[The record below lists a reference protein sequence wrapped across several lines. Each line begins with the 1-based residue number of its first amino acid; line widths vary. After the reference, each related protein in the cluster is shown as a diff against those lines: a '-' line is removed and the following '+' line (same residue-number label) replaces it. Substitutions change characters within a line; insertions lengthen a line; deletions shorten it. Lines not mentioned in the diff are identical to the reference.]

1 LRCVVTRSGVVGRR
15 TLLKSVL
22 YLTSVGL
29 ALHLILPQLPGI
41 ERSLV
46 LISDS
51 SVPLIAAAFFTILA
65 SQMCYAELLGRST
78 AAAAG
83 IVPASKRRRMGL
95 GRWFMLRLTLA
106 EHGAARVL
114 PGGGS
119 SAAAVTYTGLRSRG
133 LRPARIGLAVATIML
148 LVYGTLGAIFL
159 GSLLY
164 LTLDNALG
172 RATTTAAFVVF
183 VLTLCLVLLG
193 YFAYLRP
200 LAAKRL
206 MAGFFY
212 ALGRTFRR
220 KSWSRKRTEMW
231 AARIVVNVKL
241 EVRALREQLLGHPLA
256 AIRLGALA
264 LGYWGFDALCL
275 LVIFLAFGVQVDPVH
290 LLVAFG
296 VATTFGSL
304 PLTPGGLGVFEAT
317 MLGTLTLL
325 GVGYEAAIPVLG
337 YRLFNFWLPI
347 PLALILY
354 PTLHLG
360 ASKYAREEDPE
371 PIHARKKRR

>member
-1 LRCVVTRSGVVGRR
+1 MRR
-15 TLLKSVL
+15 TFLKSVL
-22 YLTSVGL
+22 YLASLGL

-51 SVPLIAAAFFTILA
+51 SVTLIAAAFLAILA

-78 AAAAG
+78 AAAVG
-83 IVPASKRRRMGL
+83 IVPSSKRRRMGL
-95 GRWFMLRLTLA
+95 GRWFMLRLTLT

-119 SAAAVTYTGLRSRG
+119 SAAAVTYAGLRLRG
-133 LRPARIGLAVATIML
+133 LRPARIGLAVATVML

-159 GSLLY
+159 VSLLY

-172 RATTTAAFVVF
+172 RATTTAALVLF
-183 VLTLCLVLLG
+183 VLTLCLIFLG
-193 YFAYLRP
+193 YLAYLRP

-206 MAGFFY
+206 IAGFFY

-220 KSWSRKRTEMW
+220 KSWSRKRTEVW
-231 AARIVVNVKL
+231 AARVVVNLKM

-275 LVIFLAFGVQVDPVH
+275 LIIFLAFGVDVDPVY

-317 MLGTLTLL
+317 MLATLTLL

-354 PTLHLG
+354 PTLHVG
-360 ASKYAREEDPE
+360 ASKYAREEEDSKPKI
-371 PIHARKKRR
+371 PRKKRR

>member
-1 LRCVVTRSGVVGRR
+1 VVRR

-22 YLTSVGL
+22 YLASVGL

-41 ERSLV
+41 ERSFV

-51 SVPLIAAAFFTILA
+51 SVSLIVAAFLAILA

-95 GRWFMLRLTLA
+95 GPWFMLRLTLA

-119 SAAAVTYTGLRSRG
+119 SAAAVTYTGLRTRG
-133 LRPARIGLAVATIML
+133 LKPARIGLAVATISL
-148 LVYGTLGAIFL
+148 LVYGTLGVIFL

-172 RATTTAAFVVF
+172 RATTTAALVVF

-200 LAAKRL
+200 LTAKRL

-220 KSWSRKRTEMW
+220 RSWSRKRTEVW

-275 LVIFLAFGVQVDPVH
+275 LIIFRAFGVQVDPIH

-360 ASKYAREEDPE
+360 ASKYARQEEDPE
-371 PIHARKKRR
+371 PKPPRKKRR

>member
-1 LRCVVTRSGVVGRR
+1 MR
-15 TLLKSVL
+15 SVL
-22 YLTSVGL
+22 YLASVGL
-29 ALHLILPQLPGI
+29 ALHLILPQIPGI

-46 LISDS
+46 LISES
-51 SVPLIAAAFFTILA
+51 SVPLIAAAFLAIFA

-78 AAAAG
+78 GAAAG
-83 IVPASKRRRMGL
+83 IVPSTKRRRMGL

-133 LRPARIGLAVATIML
+133 LKPTRIGLAVATISL
-148 LVYGTLGAIFL
+148 LVYGTLGVIFL

-172 RATTTAAFVVF
+172 RATTTGALVVF
-183 VLTLCLVLLG
+183 VLTLCLMLLG
-193 YFAYLRP
+193 YLAYLRP

-206 MAGFFY
+206 MAGLFY
-212 ALGRTFRR
+212 ALGRMFRR
-220 KSWSRKRTEMW
+220 RSWSRKRTEVW
-231 AARIVVNVKL
+231 AARIVVNLKL
-241 EVRALREQLLGHPLA
+241 EVRALREQLIGHPLA

-275 LVIFLAFGVQVDPVH
+275 LIIFLAFGVGVDPIH

-354 PTLHLG
+354 PTLHIG
-360 ASKYAREEDPE
+360 ASKYAREEE
-371 PIHARKKRR
+371 PKKAPRKKRR

>member
-1 LRCVVTRSGVVGRR
+1 MRRR

-22 YLTSVGL
+22 YLASVGL

-51 SVPLIAAAFFTILA
+51 SVPLIAAAFFAILA
-65 SQMCYAELLGRST
+65 SQLCYAELLGRST

-106 EHGAARVL
+106 EHGAARML

-119 SAAAVTYTGLRSRG
+119 SAAAVTYTGLRTRG
-133 LRPARIGLAVATIML
+133 LRPARIGLAVATISL
-148 LVYGTLGAIFL
+148 LVYGTLGGIFL

-172 RATTTAAFVVF
+172 RATTTAALVVF
-183 VLTLCLVLLG
+183 VLTLGLVLLG

-220 KSWSRKRTEMW
+220 RSWSRKRTEMW

-264 LGYWGFDALCL
+264 VGYWGFDALCL
-275 LVIFLAFGVQVDPVH
+275 LVIFFAFGVQVDPIH

-317 MLGTLTLL
+317 MIGTLALL
-325 GVGYEAAIPVLG
+325 GAGYEAAIPVLG

-371 PIHARKKRR
+371 PEPPRKKRR

>member
-1 LRCVVTRSGVVGRR
+1 MRYVAALSGVMRRR

-22 YLTSVGL
+22 YLASVGL

-51 SVPLIAAAFFTILA
+51 SVPLIAAAFFAILA

-106 EHGAARVL
+106 EHGAARML

-119 SAAAVTYTGLRSRG
+119 SAAAVTYTGLRTRG
-133 LRPARIGLAVATIML
+133 LRPARIGLAVATISL
-148 LVYGTLGAIFL
+148 LVYGTLGGIFL

-172 RATTTAAFVVF
+172 RATTTAALVVF
-183 VLTLCLVLLG
+183 VLTLGLVLLG

-220 KSWSRKRTEMW
+220 RSWSRKRTEMW

-264 LGYWGFDALCL
+264 VGYWGFDALCL
-275 LVIFLAFGVQVDPVH
+275 LVIFFAFGVQVDPIH

-317 MLGTLTLL
+317 MIGTLALL
-325 GVGYEAAIPVLG
+325 GAGYEAAIPVLG

-371 PIHARKKRR
+371 PEPPRKKRR

>member
-1 LRCVVTRSGVVGRR
+1 
-15 TLLKSVL
+15 
-22 YLTSVGL
+22 
-29 ALHLILPQLPGI
+29 
-41 ERSLV
+41 
-46 LISDS
+46 
-51 SVPLIAAAFFTILA
+51 
-65 SQMCYAELLGRST
+65 
-78 AAAAG
+78 
-83 IVPASKRRRMGL
+83 MGL

-133 LRPARIGLAVATIML
+133 LKPARIGLAVATIML
-148 LVYGTLGAIFL
+148 LVYGTLGTIFL

-172 RATTTAAFVVF
+172 RATTTAALVIFI
-183 VLTLCLVLLG
+183 LTLCLVVLG
-193 YFAYLRP
+193 YFAYLQP
-200 LAAKRL
+200 LSAKRF

-220 KSWSRKRTEMW
+220 RSWSRKRTEMW

-256 AIRLGALA
+256 AMRLGALA

-275 LVIFLAFGVQVDPVH
+275 LVIFVAFGVQVDPVH

-317 MLGTLTLL
+317 MIGTLALL

-360 ASKYAREEDPE
+360 ASKYARDEEPE
-371 PIHARKKRR
+371 PKLSRKKGR

>member
-1 LRCVVTRSGVVGRR
+1 MR
-15 TLLKSVL
+15 SVL
-22 YLTSVGL
+22 YLASLGL
-29 ALHLILPQLPGI
+29 ALHLILPQIPGI

-46 LISDS
+46 LVSDS
-51 SVPLIAAAFFTILA
+51 SGPLIAAAFLAILA

-78 AAAAG
+78 GAAAG
-83 IVPASKRRRMGL
+83 IVPSAKRRRVGL

-133 LRPARIGLAVATIML
+133 LRPTRIGLTVATISL
-148 LVYGTLGAIFL
+148 LVYGTLGVIFL

-164 LTLDNALG
+164 LTLDHALG
-172 RATTTAAFVVF
+172 RATTTAALVVF

-193 YFAYLRP
+193 YLAYLRP
-200 LAAKRL
+200 LTAKRL

-212 ALGRTFRR
+212 ALGRLFRR
-220 KSWSRKRTEMW
+220 RSWSRKRTEVW
-231 AARIVVNVKL
+231 AARIVVNLKM
-241 EVRALREQLLGHPLA
+241 EARALREQLLGHPLV
-256 AIRLGALA
+256 AIRLGVLA

-275 LVIFLAFGVQVDPVH
+275 LIIFLAFGVSVDPIE
-290 LLVAFG
+290 LLVAYG

-317 MLGTLTLL
+317 MLATLALL

-354 PTLHLG
+354 PTLHIG
-360 ASKYAREEDPE
+360 ASKYARQEDPKK
-371 PIHARKKRR
+371 PTAPRKKRF